1 MANLRFPNGELDEER
16 KTLILEAGQTHGID
30 VRTNDRGDLQINSL
44 TNQQF
49 AQIVYETERQWGIP
63 YNSVKCIPVA
73 EE

>member
-49 AQIVYETERQWGIP
+49 AQIVYETERQLGIP